1 MNAINLVVKKLRP
14 TAKLPTYGSEH
25 AAGLDFYASTVE
37 VFPYKSLV
45 VVNTGLALAIPEGHY
60 LALYSRSG
68 IAFKEGFQLVNGT
81 GVIDA
86 DYRGELKIGFTTHT
100 RNMGDMAT
108 FFQPGMKVAQGVILP
123 YPKVHVSDCGD
134 KTLPVTLRGDG
145 GFGSTGAS

>member
-1 MNAINLVVKKLRP
+1 MNTIDLIVKKLRP
-14 TAKLPTYGSEH
+14 SAKLPTYGSEH
-25 AAGLDFYASTVE
+25 AAGLDFYADTIE

-100 RNMGDMAT
+100 RNMEDMAT
-108 FFQPGMKVAQGVILP
+108 FFQSGMKVAQGVILP
-123 YPKVHVSDCGD
+123 YPRVRVYDCGD
-134 KTLPVTLRGDG
+134 DILPATTRGEG
-145 GFGSTGAS
+145 GFGSTGAR